1 MPKSVVSYYPE
12 EIGFPDK
19 GCLIKVLAVLFYL
32 SPFFDFKIL
41 LKNLCIFSGRGYFQ
55 NWFGI
60 MPRKKEI
67 NVVVGKIN

>member
-19 GCLIKVLAVLFYL
+19 SCLIKVLAVLFYV
-32 SPFFDFKIL
+32 SPFLTSTFYY
-41 LKNLCIFSGRGYFQ
+41 KNLCIFSGRGYFQ